1 MKKAQKDDLTKEFA
15 KIKEEKKEFK
25 RKTRKEKAKQK
36 EEALDAA
43 IAEEEANEVVDV
55 YDMAAEKDILGQFNA
70 EWLSALGDIKKWNE
84 KKEKLD

>member
-1 MKKAQKDDLTKEFA
+1 MAKEFA

-25 RKTRKEKAKQK
+25 RKTRKEKEKMK

-55 YDMAAEKDILGQFNA
+55 YDMAAEKEILSQFDA
-70 EWLSALGDIKKWNE
+70 EWLSALAELKKWNE